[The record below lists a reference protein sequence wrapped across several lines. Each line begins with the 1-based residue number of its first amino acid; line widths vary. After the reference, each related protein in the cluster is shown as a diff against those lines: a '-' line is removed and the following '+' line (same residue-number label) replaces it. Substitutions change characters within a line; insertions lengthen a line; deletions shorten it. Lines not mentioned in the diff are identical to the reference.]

1 MAKSKKG
8 EYTLLEK
15 LQKIKEAG
23 IQEVQPISNEDQLVS
38 LNERIQLILQIIK
51 IQPIKATQ
59 MNYLIMYDITENK
72 VRYQISK
79 YLEKKGCVRIQKSVF
94 LAKTENKYFQEIHD
108 TLKEVNSYYDN
119 ADSIIL
125 VPINASD
132 VRSMKLIGKN
142 VNIETITDKP
152 NTLFF

>member
-1 MAKSKKG
+1 MPRPRKVN
-8 EYTLLEK
+8 YTLLEK

-23 IQEVQPISNEDQLVS
+23 IKEVQPVAKEDQVLH
-38 LNERIQLILQIIK
+38 LNERIQLILQIVQSK
-51 IQPIKATQ
+51 PIKATQ
-59 MNYLIMYDITENK
+59 MIYLIMYDITENK

-94 LAKTENKYFQEIHD
+94 LAKTENKFFQEVYE
-108 TLKEVNSYYDN
+108 TLKEVNSYYEN
-119 ADSIIL
+119 KDSIIL

-142 VNIETITDKP
+142 INIETIVDKP